1 MNLTEVPSNLPDDL
15 DLEPAPEPPA
25 TNNEL
30 TTISTF
36 EDETETEIG
45 TGIEHPANSN
55 EKTSWA
61 RCMLTDDE
69 EVSSCE
75 RQRKRQKQQVL
86 TELEFLLH
94 IKHPINKPKL
104 TSHHSGRFTFEP
116 YGGHT

>member
-15 DLEPAPEPPA
+15 DPEPAPEPPV

-45 TGIEHPANSN
+45 TGIEHPAKSN

-75 RQRKRQKQQVL
+75 RERKRQKQQVL
-86 TELEFLLH
+86 TEFR
-94 IKHPINKPKL
+94 IF
-104 TSHHSGRFTFEP
+104 TSHQTPNQQIKTHLAPFRTV
-116 YGGHT
+116 HN